1 MGARR
6 DWELRDVV
14 HCLAA
19 THQRAAV
26 VYEEMYAASATAA
39 AVRLLAR
46 LSCRE
51 RRLEQA
57 TVAIE
62 QRLDY
67 GLAVRRPTFNLAAP
81 DALPVHIDTEVVI
94 SQAAY
99 VEAAVEKL
107 LQAAT
112 APPVSAPVIVAE
124 LVALHQRELF
134 DLGVV
139 ADRLRETLG

>member
-19 THQRAAV
+19 THERAAA
-26 VYEEMYAASATAA
+26 VYEEMSAASATAA

-46 LSCRE
+46 LSRRE

-57 TVAIE
+57 TAAIE
-62 QRLDY
+62 QRIDS
-67 GLAVRRPTFNLAAP
+67 GLAVRRPTFDLAVP
-81 DALPVHIDTEVVI
+81 EALPAHVDTEVVI

-99 VEAAVEKL
+99 VEAAVEQL

-112 APPVSAPVIVAE
+112 APPVSAPAIVAE

-134 DLGVV
+134 DLGV
-139 ADRLRETLG
+139 AATRLRETLE